1 MIRID
6 AMWLAVEPVD
16 MRAGP
21 DRLLARVVEVFGV
34 APAHHGYLFANAR
47 GTRVKLVVHDGF
59 GVWCATP
66 GRARTQGNP
75 SMPRWTAQAG
85 GRHNGGMLDVTKL
98 KADDLKGL
106 DASAMAELAT
116 ALLAQLAAKDDALA
130 RRDREILLK
139 EARIER
145 LTFELARLK
154 AWRYGARTEA
164 MNAEQRRLFEETF
177 DEDQASLEEQLRALK
192 EEDQD
197 KRPEP
202 PPADNKRQPGRK
214 PLPEHLRRVEHRH
227 EHENTTCACGQPMT
241 RIGEDVSERLDIV
254 PAEFFVHRHIR
265 GKWACKCCQTLV
277 QEPAEP
283 QIIDKGLPAA
293 GLVAHVLVSRF
304 VDHLPYYR
312 QEQINARSNV
322 HTPRSTLAAWSGAGG
337 ASLMPLYDAH
347 REFILSAP
355 VLHADET
362 PVKMLEPG
370 AGKTAKAYVWAYA
383 RGEHDAVPGVIYEF
397 CAGRG
402 SKYPVVFLDRW
413 RGTLT
418 CDDYGGYDAALDVE
432 GRIEAGCLA
441 HSRRKFDEFARVN
454 ASPVAT
460 QAIERMARLCQLEA
474 EVREKTCDERLAHRK
489 QHAQP
494 LWEALRAWLS
504 LERRR
509 VLDGGAI
516 AGAIDYGLKRWK
528 ALGRFLEDGAVSIDN
543 NHIERLVRPWAMGR
557 KARLFAGSELAGQ
570 RAAMVMSL
578 AQSAKLHGHDPWAY
592 LGRPRAAAD
601 PSEQPDR
608 RAAAHRW
615 AARAAC

>member
-1 MIRID
+1 
-6 AMWLAVEPVD
+6 
-16 MRAGP
+16 
-21 DRLLARVVEVFGV
+21 
-34 APAHHGYLFANAR
+34 
-47 GTRVKLVVHDGF
+47 
-59 GVWCATP
+59 
-66 GRARTQGNP
+66 
-75 SMPRWTAQAG
+75 
-85 GRHNGGMLDVTKL
+85 MLDVTKL

-177 DEDQASLEEQLRALK
+177 DEDQASLEEQLRALR
-192 EEDQD
+192 EEGED

-202 PPADNKRQPGRK
+202 PTGDKRQPRRK

-227 EHENTTCACGQPMT
+227 EPENTTCACGQPMT

-347 REFILSAP
+347 REFILSAA

-362 PVKMLEPG
+362 PVKMLDPG

-397 CAGRG
+397 CTGRG
-402 SKYPVVFLDRW
+402 SKYPMAFLDRW

-418 CDDYGGYDAALDVE
+418 CDDYGGYNAALDVE

-441 HSRRKFDEFARVN
+441 HARRKFDELARVN

-460 QAIERMARLCQLEA
+460 QAIERIARIYRVEA
-474 EVREKTCDERLAHRK
+474 EAREMTCEDRLAHRTE
-489 QHAQP
+489 HTRP
-494 LWEALRAWLS
+494 GWDALHAWLR
-504 LERRR
+504 LERTR
-509 VLDGGAI
+509 VPDGGAI
-516 AGAIDYGLKRWK
+516 ANAIDYSLRRWT
-528 ALGRFLEDGAVSIDN
+528 ALGRFLEDGAVSVDN

-557 KARLFAGSELAGQ
+557 KAWLFAGSELAGQ

-592 LGRPRAAAD
+592 LKDVLERLQGHPNHRIDELLP
-601 PSEQPDR
+601 
-608 RAAAHRW
+608 HRW
-615 AARAAC
+615 EPAA